1 MSKLVSAIITTYK
14 RPVEIVFR
22 AVESILNQ
30 TYSNIEIILVDD
42 SPETYSERAVLR
54 DKITKYGD
62 KVNYIQNEHNIGAC
76 ASRNV
81 GLNMAKGEYIAFLDD
96 DDEWLPCKI
105 EKQLQGF
112 KDNQTAL
119 VYCGTIKVDEL
130 SASEEYIQPLF
141 YSGYIY
147 DKLIFK
153 NFIGSSSLPLL
164 KTSFLKEIGGF
175 DPQMKSAQDYDVWL
189 RLAQKYKVNY
199 IDEYLVRYYLH
210 SGERISTNFV
220 SRIDGQKRLIE
231 KNYEYLCQNPRA
243 WWWRHLRLALQYGK
257 ASQLV
262 KGVKIWV
269 KACAKQPHKVITN
282 VEYLAKILYYAVL
295 IK

>member
-96 DDEWLPCKI
+96 DDEWLPEKI
-105 EKQLQGF
+105 ERQVNKFDDPDIG
-112 KDNQTAL
+112 L
-119 VYCGTIKVDEL
+119 VYCGRIVINDSSEKSFEDQLVECSGYVYDEL
-130 SASEEYIQPLF
+130 
-141 YSGYIY
+141 
-147 DKLIFK
+147 IFN
-153 NFIGSSSLPLL
+153 NFIGSTSYPLIKREAL
-164 KTSFLKEIGGF
+164 IDVGGF
-175 DPQMKSAQDYDVWL
+175 DPLMQSAQDYDVWL
-189 RLAQKYKVNY
+189 RLSEKYKVNFVNLP
-199 IDEYLVRYYLH
+199 LVKYH
-210 SGERISTNFV
+210 VHDGERISTNYK
-220 SRIDGQKRLIE
+220 SRISGQERLID
-231 KNYEYLCQNPRA
+231 KNIEYLRRNHKA
-243 WWWRHLRLALQYGK
+243 WWWRLLRLSFQYGK
-257 ASQLV
+257 SKQLRAAMGIWA
-262 KGVKIWV
+262 KGCI
-269 KACAKQPHKVITN
+269 KQPFRIITN
-282 VEYLAKILYYAVL
+282 MKYLLYIFYYR